1 LVPQSYTVIGVLPPG
16 WQFPI
21 AAGDFNFRAGEL
33 NFRKAAEIWEPESLN
48 PDERKGRYVLDLV
61 LARLKHSVTF
71 EQAQAETQ
79 NLFRQI
85 QQEFGRQYQCYGVE
99 LLPLKQQVAGRAQS
113 ALLLLLGA
121 TLLVLL
127 IACVNV
133 ANLLLARATGR
144 QKEFA
149 IRTALGARSLHL
161 VRQLLTETLV
171 LAFCGRC
178 LGLSLALLGTHGLRV
193 LNLASLPRAEE
204 ISLDWRVLAFAAILV
219 LSTALAFGLVPA
231 LQASRCEL
239 NESLKEGGRISTEGR
254 QHNRV
259 RSVLVVGE
267 IALCIT
273 LLLGAG
279 LLLRSFVGLLQG
291 GSRLRAGAFTY
302 GPTSFTAPPKYGPNA
317 GRTVAEQ
324 LSTQH
329 SRDPQG
335 LFVRQLLERLDSLPG
350 VQSAA
355 AASWI
360 PIEGGHDRF
369 EAVFQIEGRP
379 AVEDGS
385 LSHLTV
391 SRMSF
396 MTNNYFKTMGIPI
409 LKGRDFTR
417 QDLSPDTPRSES
429 SAKVLFEGIFRAR
442 IPLANGFDLAK
453 AGVKS

>member
-1 LVPQSYTVIGVLPPG
+1 MSFWRRRFGGDPGILGQSIQLIDTEVSDRTSKPHDTLVPQSYTVIGVLPPG

-48 PDERKGRYVLDLV
+48 PDERKGRYVLDLI

-71 EQAQAETQ
+71 EQAQSETQ

-85 QQEFGRQYQCYGVE
+85 QQEFGRQYPNEMVGYGVE

-171 LAFCGRC
+171 LAFCGGC

-204 ISLDWRVLAFAAILV
+204 ISLDWRLL
-219 LSTALAFGLVPA
+219 LS
-231 LQASRCEL
+231 RR
-239 NESLKEGGRISTEGR
+239 SLSYLRLW
-254 QHNRV
+254 
-259 RSVLVVGE
+259 RSVW
-267 IALCIT
+267 C
-273 LLLGAG
+273 
-279 LLLRSFVGLLQG
+279 R
-291 GSRLRAGAFTY
+291 RCR
-302 GPTSFTAPPKYGPNA
+302 
-317 GRTVAEQ
+317 
-324 LSTQH
+324 
-329 SRDPQG
+329 
-335 LFVRQLLERLDSLPG
+335 
-350 VQSAA
+350 
-355 AASWI
+355 
-360 PIEGGHDRF
+360 
-369 EAVFQIEGRP
+369 RP
-379 AVEDGS
+379 DV
-385 LSHLTV
+385 
-391 SRMSF
+391 
-396 MTNNYFKTMGIPI
+396 N
-409 LKGRDFTR
+409 
-417 QDLSPDTPRSES
+417 
-429 SAKVLFEGIFRAR
+429 
-442 IPLANGFDLAK
+442 
-453 AGVKS
+453 

>member
-1 LVPQSYTVIGVLPPG
+1 VVLLSHEFLATPLWRDPGILGQSIQLIDTEVSDRTSKPHDTLVPQSYTVIGVLPPG

-279 LLLRSFVGLLQG
+279 LLLRSFVGLLQVDPG
-291 GSRLRAGAFTY
+291 YEPEHLLTAQLPLLHPPS
-302 GPTSFTAPPKYGPNA
+302 TAPMLAARLPNNC
-317 GRTVAEQ
+317 R
-324 LSTQH
+324 LSTAVIPRAFSSGNCLNDWIH
-329 SRDPQG
+329 CPVSSLR
-335 LFVRQLLERLDSLPG
+335 RRLPG
-350 VQSAA
+350 
-355 AASWI
+355 
-360 PIEGGHDRF
+360 
-369 EAVFQIEGRP
+369 
-379 AVEDGS
+379 
-385 LSHLTV
+385 
-391 SRMSF
+391 
-396 MTNNYFKTMGIPI
+396 
-409 LKGRDFTR
+409 
-417 QDLSPDTPRSES
+417 
-429 SAKVLFEGIFRAR
+429 FR
-442 IPLANGFDLAK
+442 
-453 AGVKS
+453 